1 MLEFNTCLPTPG
13 VGFLFNPP
21 PPGIQPQPSNAAET
35 EAPLRRAASQT
46 TRSSVYPGF
55 IPHAA
60 LSSPHAHHLDEETA
74 RIAALAY
81 DAGYVIKSLE
91 SFREDLGAAIATRMR
106 TRSRKYI
113 WQTASFT
120 VHDFPREAL
129 LSLPEGLQT
138 QDSPNLLQYNAD
150 SMAQV
155 EELAASILRCTKS
168 VRGLTR
174 LLKKPSEPAARL
186 VATLSALT
194 LTWKKP
200 QQQRSRPALV
210 VDLQFVIS
218 TQHGEVHPPKDSSR
232 REMHVSDAIMTMWRR
247 KILADIKL
255 HAEMGSRLA
264 AGYWRQVGNFE
275 MARQVDAGGEARL
288 KRVRKATPAPR
299 RVRWTPAARFEVD
312 AILEMREEAAGKMLK
327 VRWEG
332 YHPSWEV
339 FRQEGEGK
347 RGDPVLTWEPGAE
360 MLHTD
365 AYKEWLERSAASRA

>member
-13 VGFLFNPP
+13 VGFLFNP

-46 TRSSVYPGF
+46 TRSRVYPGF

-106 TRSRKYI
+106 TRSRNYI

-168 VRGLTR
+168 VQGLTR

-232 REMHVSDAIMTMWRR
+232 REMHVNDAIMTMWRR

-327 VRWEG
+327 VRWAG

-347 RGDPVLTWEPGAE
+347 RGDPVLTWEPEAE

>member
-1 MLEFNTCLPTPG
+1 LP
-13 VGFLFNPP
+13 
-21 PPGIQPQPSNAAET
+21 Q
-35 EAPLRRAASQT
+35 
-46 TRSSVYPGF
+46 
-55 IPHAA
+55 
-60 LSSPHAHHLDEETA
+60 AHHLDEETA

-106 TRSRKYI
+106 TRSRKYM
-113 WQTASFT
+113 WQTSSFS

-129 LSLPEGLQT
+129 LSLPEGLKT

-200 QQQRSRPALV
+200 QQLRSRPALV

-327 VRWEG
+327 VRWAG

-347 RGDPVLTWEPGAE
+347 RGDPVLTWEPEAE

>member
-1 MLEFNTCLPTPG
+1 M
-13 VGFLFNPP
+13 
-21 PPGIQPQPSNAAET
+21 
-35 EAPLRRAASQT
+35 
-46 TRSSVYPGF
+46 
-55 IPHAA
+55 
-60 LSSPHAHHLDEETA
+60 
-74 RIAALAY
+74 
-81 DAGYVIKSLE
+81 IKSLD
-91 SFREDLGAAIATRMR
+91 SFREDLGAAIAPRMR
-106 TRSRKYI
+106 TRSKNYI

-120 VHDFPREAL
+120 VHDFPLEAL
-129 LSLPEGLQT
+129 LSLPEGLKT
-138 QDSPNLLQYNAD
+138 QDSPKLLQYNAD

-168 VRGLTR
+168 VQGLTR

-232 REMHVSDAIMTMWRR
+232 REMHVSDAIMMMRRR

-312 AILEMREEAAGKMLK
+312 AILDMKEEAAGKMLK

-347 RGDPVLTWEPGAE
+347 RGDPVLTWELEAE
-360 MLHTD
+360 MLHSD

>member
-1 MLEFNTCLPTPG
+1 M
-13 VGFLFNPP
+13 
-21 PPGIQPQPSNAAET
+21 
-35 EAPLRRAASQT
+35 
-46 TRSSVYPGF
+46 
-55 IPHAA
+55 
-60 LSSPHAHHLDEETA
+60 
-74 RIAALAY
+74 
-81 DAGYVIKSLE
+81 
-91 SFREDLGAAIATRMR
+91 
-106 TRSRKYI
+106 
-113 WQTASFT
+113 
-120 VHDFPREAL
+120 
-129 LSLPEGLQT
+129 
-138 QDSPNLLQYNAD
+138 
-150 SMAQV
+150 
-155 EELAASILRCTKS
+155 SILRCTKS

-275 MARQVDAGGEARL
+275 MARQVEAGGEARL
-288 KRVRKATPAPR
+288 KCGRKATSAPR
-299 RVRWTPAARFEVD
+299 RVRWTPAARFEVS
-312 AILEMREEAAGKMLK
+312 AIMEMREEAAGKMLK
-327 VRWEG
+327 VRWTA

-347 RGDPVLTWEPGAE
+347 RGDPVLTWEPEAE

-365 AYKEWLERSAASRA
+365 AYKEWLERSAASTLPPSTARRVGRPRGVPTEVSLLSQHVDQLQREVAQLRRNNADTLSVATRGNATPIMPSPDLAQLKGKIETLEKDLRDTRNRLNSSLTLPCSNATSLRQNAKRRMTSLRTCAIACEISPTQIKFVTRP